1 MKQTFYRPPI
11 KLVNFSGKKLRRGP
25 FSVKLQGQ
33 AAFWKLTSSQLFH
46 YESSLFFISNRICI
60 CIGFYQKK
68 NLLYCVCLKS
78 ITLCISRV
86 SIFFVFSSITFPGL
100 RNCKY
105 GYSWFLKSVWHG
117 GYRWWLQLFLIY
129 SSNICWGLEFWEVG
143 TF

>member
-1 MKQTFYRPPI
+1 MKQIFYRPPI

-25 FSVKLQGQ
+25 FSVKLQSQ
-33 AAFWKLTSSQLFH
+33 ATFWKLTSSQLFH
-46 YESSLFFISNRICI
+46 YESGLFFISNRICI

-68 NLLYCVCLKS
+68 ILYCVYLKS
-78 ITLCISRV
+78 ITLYISRV
-86 SIFFVFSSITFPGL
+86 SVFIVFSSITFPGL

-105 GYSWFLKSVWHG
+105 GYSWFLKSVWHDG
-117 GYRWWLQLFLIY
+117 SRWWLQLFLIY